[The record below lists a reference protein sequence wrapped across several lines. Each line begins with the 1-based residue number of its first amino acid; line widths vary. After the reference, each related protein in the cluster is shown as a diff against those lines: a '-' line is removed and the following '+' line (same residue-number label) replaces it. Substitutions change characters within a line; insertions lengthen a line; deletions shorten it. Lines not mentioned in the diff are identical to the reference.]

1 MMHINNLRD
10 IMLSKT
16 QVKKLNIIYQLRSGS
31 VLISILEK
39 KCKVSRKELKR
50 IITIINEEVTELQMF
65 NISND
70 LIYVIEEEVQLNREI
85 SDEMYCFIMTKL
97 RKNYLLSSGVYK
109 ALLFALEER
118 KFMILDLSD
127 FLFYSDSY
135 TYKIIKKI
143 DLFFYYLESDIK
155 LTKKNNKY
163 LITGSEISLIT
174 FHFLLAMLVSDEE
187 TWIFKNVKKN
197 CHVYYVNKSK
207 KKQLLVPLN
216 QTRPKVLLAVFEVS
230 KIKGRS
236 ISSASYINNRI
247 GKIMFNEEVYSLD
260 WEIRL
265 LNNNEQLYRSFFIHY
280 FCQELRD
287 KQQKRII
294 GKKLSEYSN
303 DDKLV
308 SVIVDFLND
317 IKKYYCLSDK
327 HYYEVLYT
335 IYKHIIVIHHLELY
349 RYMCNDD
356 CMVKEAKIVQSLEEV
371 VKKHFNKYSNEKSYS
386 QLKCSLM
393 PIVISYIQLNNI
405 QSKKVYVEFNHHSEY
420 RAMII
425 NKLKLH
431 YSEKVLKIVDDY
443 RNADIIIGD
452 CTCINQNRKI
462 FVYHGRPDSS
472 TWNCLKEFLNELLYI
487 Q

>member
-70 LIYVIEEEVQLNREI
+70 LIYVIEEVVQLNREI

-155 LTKKNNKY
+155 LTKENNKY
-163 LITGSEISLIT
+163 LINGSEISLIT

-216 QTRPKVLLAVFEVS
+216 QTR
-230 KIKGRS
+230 
-236 ISSASYINNRI
+236 
-247 GKIMFNEEVYSLD
+247 
-260 WEIRL
+260 
-265 LNNNEQLYRSFFIHY
+265 
-280 FCQELRD
+280 
-287 KQQKRII
+287 
-294 GKKLSEYSN
+294 
-303 DDKLV
+303 
-308 SVIVDFLND
+308 
-317 IKKYYCLSDK
+317 
-327 HYYEVLYT
+327 
-335 IYKHIIVIHHLELY
+335 
-349 RYMCNDD
+349 
-356 CMVKEAKIVQSLEEV
+356 
-371 VKKHFNKYSNEKSYS
+371 
-386 QLKCSLM
+386 LK
-393 PIVISYIQLNNI
+393 
-405 QSKKVYVEFNHHSEY
+405 
-420 RAMII
+420 
-425 NKLKLH
+425 
-431 YSEKVLKIVDDY
+431 
-443 RNADIIIGD
+443 
-452 CTCINQNRKI
+452 
-462 FVYHGRPDSS
+462 
-472 TWNCLKEFLNELLYI
+472 
-487 Q
+487 